1 MRTVAWLEIESSTQ
15 KVCGIISIITNSFL
29 IFLILT
35 KSPPKLGAYKW
46 LMLYTSFF
54 ELFYACLNFFV
65 GPSIDTYN
73 SVLIAF
79 QDLDKVRFDHETS
92 LFLILIYCS
101 CFGSSMA
108 LFAVHFIY
116 RYGAVNIDFK
126 QKYLSGGK
134 QLFLYICPP
143 ALGVFWGII
152 VWLAM
157 FETQMKTDYL
167 RQHILK
173 KFEVNIDECAY
184 VSVFFWP
191 KDKSGNIYP
200 DVISFIGLIFEFTI
214 LGISFFCVTYFAF
227 NCYRWI
233 SRKLGN
239 MENVSQATKSLQL
252 QLFYA
257 LIVQAAIPCVLM
269 YIPAATVF
277 TCPMLNINLDL
288 KYPVLGVTIA
298 IYPAIDPFPT
308 ILIIKSYR
316 RGCIDLLT
324 CRWKKNQISM
334 DYSHNGVCLS
344 PKPSAPN
351 INNLLTIAAL

>member
-65 GPSIDTYN
+65 GPPD
-73 SVLIAF
+73 LGF
-79 QDLDKVRFDHETS
+79 QGYVTS
-92 LFLILIYCS
+92 S
-101 CFGSSMA
+101 PSS
-108 LFAVHFIY
+108 
-116 RYGAVNIDFK
+116 RDFK

-143 ALGVFWGII
+143 ALGVFWGINN
-152 VWLAM
+152 WLSM
-157 FETQMKTDYL
+157 SETQMKTDYL
-167 RQHILK
+167 RQHILQ
-173 KFEVNIDECAY
+173 KFGVSIDECAY

-200 DVISFIGLIFEFTI
+200 DVISFIGLVVMYII
-214 LGISFFCVTYFAF
+214 LGFSMISVLYFGI

-239 MENVSQATKSLQL
+239 MENVSQAAKSLQI

-257 LIVQAAIPCVLM
+257 LLIQAAIPCVLM

-288 KYPVLGVTIA
+288 KYPFIGVTIA

-308 ILIIKSYR
+308 ILIIKNYR

-334 DYSHNGVCLS
+334 NYSHNGVCLS

>member
-79 QDLDKVRFDHETS
+79 QDLDKVR
-92 LFLILIYCS
+92 
-101 CFGSSMA
+101 
-108 LFAVHFIY
+108 
-116 RYGAVNIDFK
+116 DFK

-134 QLFLYICPP
+134 LLFLYIFPP

-152 VWLAM
+152 VWLTM
-157 FETQMKTDYL
+157 SETQIKTDYI

-191 KDKSGNIYP
+191 KDTSGNIYP
-200 DVISFIGLIFEFTI
+200 DVTSFIGLVFEFTI

-239 MENVSQATKSLQL
+239 MENVSQAAKTLQI

-269 YIPAATVF
+269 YLPAATVF

-308 ILIIKSYR
+308 ILIIKNYR
-316 RGCIDLLT
+316 RGCIELLT

-334 DYSHNGVCLS
+334 DYSHNGVCVSL
-344 PKPSAPN
+344 KPNAPN
-351 INNLLTIAAL
+351 VNNLLTIAAL